1 MVNIQLKIICFIKTT
16 MSIYNSIGQQ
26 YSKTRVPDIRIINK
40 LIDLLNL
47 PKGSIIADIGAG
59 TGGYSLALANKGFIV
74 NAIEP
79 SLVMQ
84 NQALKHPQV
93 KWFASYAENLPLPNK
108 SVDGVLSILA
118 IHHFTH
124 LEKAF
129 QEMQRI
135 IRDGAIV
142 LLSFDIR
149 FAQKIWLYDY
159 FPFLWKDALQFL
171 PLHEQ
176 VNLIKSTTKRCV
188 EAIPLLLP
196 HDVSDL
202 FAAAAWR
209 RPELYLQPEVRAGIS
224 SFALGNQDLIEQGV
238 KLLAVDLNSG
248 KWSKK
253 YGDIHDLTEI
263 DLGYRFIRATLVS

>member
-1 MVNIQLKIICFIKTT
+1 

-26 YSKTRVPDIRIINK
+26 YSKTRIPDIRIVNQ

-59 TGGYSLALANKGFIV
+59 TGGYSLALANRGFLV

-79 SLVMQ
+79 SLIMQ
-84 NQALKHPQV
+84 QQAVKHPQV
-93 KWFASYAENLPLPNK
+93 KWFTGYAENLPLPDK
-108 SVDGVLSILA
+108 SVDGVVSILA

-135 IRDGAIV
+135 IRDGAII

-159 FPFLWKDALQFL
+159 FPFLWEDALRFL
-171 PLHEQ
+171 PLNEQ
-176 VNLIKSTTKRCV
+176 INLIQRSTKRRV

-196 HDVSDL
+196 YDLSDL

-224 SFALGNQDLIEQGV
+224 SFALGNQDLINKGLQ
-238 KLLAVDLNSG
+238 LLAADLSSG
-248 KWSKK
+248 EWVNK
-253 YGDIHDLTEI
+253 YGDVRNLMEI
-263 DLGYRFIRATLVS
+263 DLGYRFIRATLNN

>member
-1 MVNIQLKIICFIKTT
+1 

-26 YSKTRVPDIRIINK
+26 YSQTRIPDIRIINK
-40 LIDLLNL
+40 LIDFLNL

-59 TGGYSLALANKGFIV
+59 TGGYSLALANRGFFV

-79 SLVMQ
+79 SVVMQ
-84 NQALKHPQV
+84 NQAGEHPKV
-93 KWFASYAENLPLPNK
+93 KWFTGYAENLPLADK
-108 SVDGVLSILA
+108 SIDAVVSILA

-129 QEMQRI
+129 QEMQRV

-159 FPFLWKDALQFL
+159 FPFLWEDALRFL
-171 PLHEQ
+171 PLNEQ
-176 VNLIKSTTKRCV
+176 INLIQSNTKRRV
-188 EAIPLLLP
+188 ETIPLLLP
-196 HDVSDL
+196 YDLSDL

-209 RPELYLQPEVRAGIS
+209 KPELYLQPEVRAGIS
-224 SFALGNQDLIEQGV
+224 SFALANQDLVEQGLQ
-238 KLLAVDLNSG
+238 LLAADLSSG
-248 KWSKK
+248 NWVKK
-253 YGDIHDLTEI
+253 YGNIRNLTEI
-263 DLGYRFIRATLVS
+263 DLGYRFIHATLDN